1 MSKADK
7 HIQQYNYNQI
17 TKDSRLLA
25 HQVTLDRRTREV
37 KGTTAMN
44 EDIQRYSSVKDFI
57 ERKATFHKNMI
68 KQLQSSKA

>member
-7 HIQQYNYNQI
+7 HIQQDNYNHI
-17 TKDSRLLA
+17 TKDSTLLV

-44 EDIQRYSSVKDFI
+44 EDIQRYTSVKDLI

>member
-1 MSKADK
+1 MSRADK
-7 HIQQYNYNQI
+7 NIQQDNYNQI
-17 TKDSRLLA
+17 TKDSTLLA
-25 HQVTLDRRTREV
+25 HQVTLDRRSREV

-44 EDIQRYSSVKDFI
+44 EDIQRYSSVKDLI